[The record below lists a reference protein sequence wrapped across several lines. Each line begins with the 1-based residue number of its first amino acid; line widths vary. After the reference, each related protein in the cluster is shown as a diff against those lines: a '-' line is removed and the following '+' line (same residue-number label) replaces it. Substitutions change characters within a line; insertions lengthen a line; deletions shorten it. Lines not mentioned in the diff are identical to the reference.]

1 MIAATVISSFLGWS
15 SGRLA
20 VRKAERK
27 AANKPVYRSSRLL
40 LHVVYRFTHENKC
53 RVRDVAPLTL
63 PVEVDVPGHLIVM
76 LPYCLLS
83 RGVCY

>member
-1 MIAATVISSFLGWS
+1 MITATVISSFLGWS
-15 SGRLA
+15 RGRLA

-27 AANKPVYRSSRLL
+27 AANKPVYRSVSML
-40 LHVVYRFTHENKC
+40 LHVKNRFTHENEC

-63 PVEVDVPGHLIVM
+63 PVEVDVPGRLVVM

-83 RGVCY
+83 RGGC